1 MPNKNTAQRCERVY
15 NFSRDNVGLVIVKQ
29 RADIRGCNLVYLGLL
44 NRVPS
49 KFARNF
55 WPFSFKYSNNHHSY
69 TLNESHLFGL
79 TLNASNSIHFGMKFQ
94 IEYFVYNFLW
104 NEWLGWPRC
113 WITFPY
119 SVKLHISCWLM
130 FITMSRLKKR
140 TSTDWAAT
148 SNKHQPKRWKF
159 NHIVLV
165 DAEWAIHAKAPTTFN
180 RKKWTK

>member
-29 RADIRGCNLVYLGLL
+29 RVDIEGCNLVYLGLL

-94 IEYFVYNFLW
+94 IEYFVYNFL
-104 NEWLGWPRC
+104 
-113 WITFPY
+113 
-119 SVKLHISCWLM
+119 
-130 FITMSRLKKR
+130 
-140 TSTDWAAT
+140 
-148 SNKHQPKRWKF
+148 
-159 NHIVLV
+159 
-165 DAEWAIHAKAPTTFN
+165 
-180 RKKWTK
+180 